1 MEHFLKSHPQLPK
14 INLSTP
20 FNFQKTFY
28 RSDGVQRMW
37 LTYNS
42 NSKRCGY
49 TPDHSREYSRR
60 PTMVGLIVDTR
71 PYCYEMR
78 GDLYLNL

>member
-1 MEHFLKSHPQLPK
+1 MILDLFKKPTILDMEHFLKSHPQLPK

-37 LTYNS
+37 LTYSS
-42 NSKRCGY
+42 NSKQ
-49 TPDHSREYSRR
+49 
-60 PTMVGLIVDTR
+60 LF
-71 PYCYEMR
+71 CYLCLSFSNES
-78 GDLYLNL
+78 NSPCIHPAC